1 MLEYGKMLS
10 LIKKPLLILI
20 LLAVAGGGFYF
31 FSKKNGQV
39 LGQQTEIGKYIEE
52 NFPAVS
58 QAIEKLP
65 FSSKLLGPTTESSQN
80 AESDKNFVKNSINL
94 TSQQLEVL
102 GQNGNKVKDQLTEF
116 VSQIKESS
124 QSTPLHEKAFEYGQY
139 MYCQQVIKEYEN
151 TAQ

>member
-1 MLEYGKMLS
+1 MLS

-20 LLAVAGGGFYF
+20 LLSVAGGGFYF

-39 LGQQTEIGKYIEE
+39 LGQQTEIGKYVEE

-65 FSSKLLGPTTESSQN
+65 FSSKFLGTATESAS
-80 AESDKNFVKNSINL
+80 SDKTNESFVQNSINL

-116 VSQIKESS
+116 ISQIKESS

-139 MYCQQVIKEYEN
+139 MYCQQVIKEYEGG
-151 TAQ
+151 AQ

>member
-1 MLEYGKMLS
+1 MLS
-10 LIKKPLLILI
+10 LIKKPLLIL
-20 LLAVAGGGFYF
+20 LLLTAVGGGIYYF
-31 FSKKNGQV
+31 QKKNGQV
-39 LGQQTEIGKYIEE
+39 LGQQTEIGKYVEE
-52 NFPAVS
+52 NFPAIS

-65 FSSKLLGPTTESSQN
+65 FSSKLLGPTVESS
-80 AESDKNFVKNSINL
+80 ESGEPNKNFVKNSINL

-116 VSQIKESS
+116 ISQIKESS

-151 TAQ
+151 TVK